1 MKKKCEQSLRNLWD
15 ITEVLIFVL
24 LEAQTERRN
33 NMLLKIF

>member
-1 MKKKCEQSLRNLWD
+1 MKKNVNRALGTCGTLP
-15 ITEVLIFVL
+15 EVLIFVL